1 MYTLAK
7 EENIVIRNA
16 RVNNLK
22 GVTVEIPRGKL
33 VVITG
38 VSGSGKSSLAFD
50 TLFAEGQRRFAES
63 LSSYARQF
71 LGRMSKPDVDII
83 EGIPPAIA
91 IEQKVNIKNPRS
103 TVATTTEIYDYL
115 RLLFAR
121 IGRTYSPV
129 SGQEVKAHSVKD
141 VLEFLADGFEHAV
154 YILAHTRWQT
164 RSDKVEYLLSLKEQG
179 YSRMFDPSDE
189 RILSIEEVLQMDGAY
204 PEDLLLLIDRI
215 KVHPPIDADTTTRL
229 YSSVQAAFD
238 MGEGDMFVWEKP
250 QSGQVVGQTDM
261 RVDQTDQNVDQVQGA
276 FGRGHI
282 LGGGPGPATVPQEYL
297 EATPVGPGPGGK
309 IGPSPKT
316 GWTRSNA
323 GAATGAATGASV
335 NNSLHRFCSRFELD
349 GITFRHPDEYLFSFN
364 SPLGAC
370 PVCGGLG
377 KIVGVSEDL
386 VVPDKTKSIYD
397 GAIACWRG
405 DKMGW
410 FKDQL
415 ILNAEKYGIPIFEPY
430 CKLTEEQKRIIW
442 THRGNYE
449 DPGAF
454 FGIDQFFEWVESN
467 RYKIQYKYMLSRYSG
482 RTTCN
487 ACGGSRLRKEALYV
501 KVGGKTIHDLL
512 SMTVE
517 DLLKWIDSSLT
528 LRMTEGALTETEQA
542 IAGKTIEE
550 IRYRLQYIQDVGLG
564 YLTLSRTMNTLS
576 GGESQRV
583 NLVTALGSSLV
594 GSMYILDE
602 PSIGLHPR
610 DTDRLIEVLRRLRDI
625 GNTVVV
631 VEHDP
636 EIIRAADWVIDLG
649 PRAGANGGEVVFE
662 GPIDS
667 SLTLRMTEGTPSMT
681 EGTPSMTEGA
691 PRMTDSLTLQYL
703 NGLRQPYQREKN
715 PWHYH
720 IDVKGAMH
728 NNLKDID
735 VQFPLNVFTVVTG
748 VSGSGKS
755 SLVGDIL
762 YPALHRRI
770 NETGDVPGTFKG
782 LDGDLSRITRVEYV
796 DQNPIGKSSRSNAVT
811 YLKVYDDIRKLLA
824 EQQFA
829 KINGFTPSY
838 FSFNQ
843 EGGRCPECQGD
854 GFVKIGMQF
863 MADVTM
869 VCESCGGKRFKPEI
883 LEVKYQ
889 DKNVSDILDMSVDE
903 AIEFFGSQKEAA
915 AKTIAEKL
923 QPLVDVGLGYIKLGQ
938 PSSTLSGGESQRIKL
953 AYFLSL
959 SEGSRDKILFIFD
972 EPTTGLHFHDV
983 QKLLKAFDAL
993 IGKGHTVLVV
1003 EHNLDVIR
1011 AADWVIDLG
1020 PDAGDRGGEVV
1031 FQGTPEDLKQYGKTF
1046 TSKYL

>member
-1 MYTLAK
+1 MPS
-7 EENIVIRNA
+7 EGNIIIKNA

-22 GVTVEIPRGKL
+22 NITVEIPRNRL
-33 VVITG
+33 VVVTG

-71 LGRMSKPDVDII
+71 LGRMVKPDVDVI

-91 IEQKVNIKNPRS
+91 IEQKVNIRNPRS

-115 RLLFAR
+115 RILYAR

-129 SGQEVKAHSVKD
+129 SGEEVKAQGVAD
-141 VLEFLADGFEHAV
+141 VMAYLADGRQHAV
-154 YILAHTRWQT
+154 YILAETDWQACQ
-164 RSDKVEYLLSLKEQG
+164 DKVEYLLSLKEEG
-179 YSRMFDPSDE
+179 YSRLFNPEDGS
-189 RILSIEEVLQMDGAY
+189 ILSIEQVLQMNGDY
-204 PEDLLLLIDRI
+204 PANLLLLVDRV
-215 KVHPPIDADTTTRL
+215 KVSSPLDDDLRTRL
-229 YSSVQAAFD
+229 HSSLQAAFD
-238 MGEGDMFVWEKP
+238 MGGGDMYLWERP
-250 QSGQVVGQTDM
+250 EE
-261 RVDQTDQNVDQVQGA
+261 GA
-276 FGRGHI
+276 F
-282 LGGGPGPATVPQEYL
+282 PGANNK
-297 EATPVGPGPGGK
+297 ADAPGNA
-309 IGPSPKT
+309 PSSGLT
-316 GWTRSNA
+316 
-323 GAATGAATGASV
+323 
-335 NNSLHRFCSRFELD
+335 HFCSRFERD
-349 GITFRHPDEYLFSFN
+349 GIVFRRPDEYLFSFN

-377 KIVGVSEDL
+377 KIVGISEDL

-415 ILNAEKYGIPIFEPY
+415 IKNAEDLGIPIFEPY
-430 CKLTEEQKRIIW
+430 CKLTEEQKHIIW
-442 THRGNYE
+442 THRGDYE
-449 DPGAF
+449 DPNAF
-454 FGIDQFFEWVESN
+454 CGLDQFFEWVESN

-482 RTTCN
+482 RTTCHS
-487 ACGGSRLRKEALYV
+487 CGGSRLRKEALYV
-501 KVGGKTIHDLL
+501 RVAGKTIHELM
-512 SMTVE
+512 SMTV
-517 DLLKWIDSSLT
+517 DQLLAWFKEVSLT
-528 LRMTEGALTETEQA
+528 EHEIE
-542 IAGKTIEE
+542 IAGKVIEE
-550 IRYRLQYIQDVGLG
+550 IIYRLQCIQDVGLG

-610 DTDRLIEVLRRLRDI
+610 DTDRLISVLKRLRDI

-636 EIIRAADWVIDLG
+636 EIIRAADYLIDLG
-649 PRAGANGGEVVFE
+649 PGAGVNGGEVVFR
-662 GPIDS
+662 GMPGQAGHDVMADS
-667 SLTLRMTEGTPSMT
+667 DRP
-681 EGTPSMTEGA
+681 
-691 PRMTDSLTLQYL
+691 SLTLQYL
-703 NGLRQPYQREKN
+703 SGIRKPYVRTKN
-715 PWHYH
+715 PWRYS
-720 IDVKGAMH
+720 ITVQGAMQ

-735 VQFPLNVFTVVTG
+735 VQFPLNAFTVVSG

-762 YPALHRRI
+762 YPAMHRRL
-770 NETGDVPGTFKG
+770 NETGDIPGTFKG
-782 LDGDLSRITRVEYV
+782 LAGDLNRITRVEYV

-811 YLKVYDDIRKLLA
+811 YLKVYDDIRKLLSD
-824 EQQFA
+824 QQFA
-829 KINGFTPSY
+829 RINGFTPSY

-889 DKNVSDILDMSVDE
+889 GMNVDDILNMSVE
-903 AIEFFGSQKEAA
+903 QAIEFFGSQKEDA
-915 AKTIAEKL
+915 AKTIAAKL

-959 SEGSRDKILFIFD
+959 AGGGREKIMFIFD
-972 EPTTGLHFHDV
+972 EPTTGLHFYDV
-983 QKLLKAFDAL
+983 EKLLKAFDVL
-993 IGKGHTVLVV
+993 IGKGHTVIVV

-1011 AADWVIDLG
+1011 NADWVIDLG
-1020 PDAGDRGGEVV
+1020 PDAGDKGGEVV
-1031 FQGTPEDLKQYGKTF
+1031 FAGTPEDLARKGNTF
-1046 TSKYL
+1046 TAKYLRV

>member
-1 MYTLAK
+1 MPA
-7 EENIVIRNA
+7 EGNIVIRHA
-16 RVNNLK
+16 KVNNLK
-22 GVTVEIPRGKL
+22 DITVEIPRNKL

-71 LGRMSKPDVDII
+71 LGRMSKPDVESID
-83 EGIPPAIA
+83 GIPPAIA
-91 IEQKVNIKNPRS
+91 IEQKVNIRNPRS

-129 SGQEVKAHSVKD
+129 SGEEVKAHGVKD
-141 VLEFLADGFEHAV
+141 VMAAIDDGKPHAL
-154 YILAHTRWQT
+154 YILAHLDWDR
-164 RSDKVEYLLSLKEQG
+164 REDKVELMLSLKEEG
-179 YSRMFDPSDE
+179 YGRLFSPADGS
-189 RILSIEEVLQMDGAY
+189 ILPIEDVLKMDGKY
-204 PEDLLLLIDRI
+204 PEDLWLLVDRV
-215 KVHPPIDADTTTRL
+215 KTGGDLNQDLRTRL
-229 YSSVQAAFD
+229 NASIRAAFD
-238 MGEGDMFVWEKP
+238 KGNGDMALYNLESKDFSAQPKAAGDNRG
-250 QSGQVVGQTDM
+250 QSPLKEEM
-261 RVDQTDQNVDQVQGA
+261 RSGA
-276 FGRGHI
+276 CAIVH
-282 LGGGPGPATVPQEYL
+282 
-297 EATPVGPGPGGK
+297 
-309 IGPSPKT
+309 
-316 GWTRSNA
+316 
-323 GAATGAATGASV
+323 
-335 NNSLHRFCSRFELD
+335 FCSRFERD

-405 DKMGW
+405 EKMSW
-410 FKDQL
+410 FKDL
-415 ILNAEKYGIPIFEPY
+415 VIKNSEKYGIPIFEPY
-430 CKLTEEQKRIIW
+430 CKLTEEQKRILWDARSTMGDESTIV
-442 THRGNYE
+442 
-449 DPGAF
+449 
-454 FGIDQFFEWVESN
+454 GINEFFEWVEAN

-482 RTTCN
+482 RTTCH
-487 ACGGSRLRKEALYV
+487 ACGGSRLRKEALWV
-501 KVGGKTIHDLL
+501 KVGGKTIHELL

-517 DLLKWIDSSLT
+517 DLLQWFADTKLSAYE
-528 LRMTEGALTETEQA
+528 ME

-550 IRYRLQYIQDVGLG
+550 ICYRLQCIEDVGLG

-610 DTDRLIEVLRRLRDI
+610 DTERLIAVLKRLRDI

-636 EIIRAADWVIDLG
+636 EIIRAADCLIDLG
-649 PRAGANGGEVVFE
+649 PRAGENGGEVVFQGVAGSRTAE
-662 GPIDS
+662 Q
-667 SLTLRMTEGTPSMT
+667 TE
-681 EGTPSMTEGA
+681 
-691 PRMTDSLTLQYL
+691 RSLTLQYL
-703 NGLRQPYQREKN
+703 SGIRKPYVREKN
-715 PWHYH
+715 PWHYS
-720 IDVKGAMH
+720 ITVEGAMQ
-728 NNLKDID
+728 LKDID
-735 VQFPLNVFTVVTG
+735 VQFPLNAFTVVSG

-762 YPALHRRI
+762 YPALHRRL
-770 NETGDVPGTFKG
+770 NETGDLPGTFKG
-782 LDGDLSRITRVEYV
+782 LSGDLSRISRVEYV

-811 YLKVYDDIRKLLA
+811 YLKIYDDIRKLLS
-824 EQQFA
+824 EQQYA
-829 KINGFTPSY
+829 RINGYTPSY

-843 EGGRCPECQGD
+843 DGGRCPECQGD

-869 VCESCGGKRFKPEI
+869 VCESCGGKRFKPDI
-883 LEVKYQ
+883 LEVRYQ
-889 DKNVSDILDMSVDE
+889 GLNVDDILNLSVE
-903 AIEFFGSQKEAA
+903 GAIAFFGARKEEAA
-915 AKTIAEKL
+915 RTIAAKL

-959 SEGSRDKILFIFD
+959 ASGGREKILFLFD
-972 EPTTGLHFHDV
+972 EPTTGLHFYDV
-983 QKLLKAFDAL
+983 EKLLKAFDVL
-993 IGKGHTVLVV
+993 LSKGHTVIVV
-1003 EHNLDVIR
+1003 EHNVDVIR
-1011 AADWVIDLG
+1011 SADWVIDLG
-1020 PDAGDRGGEVV
+1020 PDAGARGGEVV
-1031 FQGTPEDLKQYGKTF
+1031 FAGTPEDLKKQGKTF
-1046 TSKYL
+1046 TAKYL

>member
-1 MYTLAK
+1 MPAEGNIIIREAK
-7 EENIVIRNA
+7 
-16 RVNNLK
+16 VNNLK
-22 GVTVEIPRGKL
+22 DITVEIPRNRL
-33 VVITG
+33 VVVTG
-38 VSGSGKSSLAFD
+38 ISGSGKSSLAFD

-71 LGRMSKPDVDII
+71 LGRMSKPDVEMI

-91 IEQKVNIKNPRS
+91 IEQKVNVRNPRS

-115 RLLFAR
+115 RILYAR
-121 IGRTYSPV
+121 IGRTFSPV
-129 SGQEVKAHSVKD
+129 SGEEVKAHTVQD
-141 VLEFLADGFEHAV
+141 VLQAIFDGQPHTV
-154 YILAHTRWQT
+154 YILSDVRWKD
-164 RSDKVEYLLSLKEQG
+164 RADKVELMLQLKEEG
-179 YSRMFDPSDE
+179 YGRFFDLAAQTAL
-189 RILSIEEVLQMDGAY
+189 RIEDVMQMDGAY
-204 PEDLLLLIDRI
+204 PEDLQLLVDRA
-215 KVHPPIDADTTTRL
+215 KTGSEVDEDLHTRL
-229 YSSVQAAFD
+229 LASIQAAFD
-238 MGEGDMFVWEKP
+238 KGEGDM
-250 QSGQVVGQTDM
+250 SVVIDGE
-261 RVDQTDQNVDQVQGA
+261 R
-276 FGRGHI
+276 
-282 LGGGPGPATVPQEYL
+282 
-297 EATPVGPGPGGK
+297 K
-309 IGPSPKT
+309 C
-316 GWTRSNA
+316 
-323 GAATGAATGASV
+323 
-335 NNSLHRFCSRFELD
+335 FCSRFERD
-349 GITFRHPDEYLFSFN
+349 GMTFREPDEYLFSFN

-377 KIVGVSEDL
+377 KIIGISEDL

-410 FKDQL
+410 FKDL
-415 ILNAEKYGIPIFEPY
+415 VVKNAEKYDIPVFIPY
-430 CKLTEEQKRIIW
+430 CKLTEQQKKTLWEARS
-442 THRGNYE
+442 E
-449 DPGAF
+449 GAQDESTIV
-454 FGIDQFFEWVESN
+454 GIDEFFEWVNQN

-482 RTTCN
+482 RTTCHE
-487 ACGGSRLRKEALYV
+487 CGGSRLRKEALYV
-501 KVGGKTIHDLL
+501 RVGGKNIHELL
-512 SMTVE
+512 SMTIDELLSFFETVE
-517 DLLKWIDSSLT
+517 LT
-528 LRMTEGALTETEQA
+528 DYERG
-542 IAGKTIEE
+542 IAGKAVEE
-550 IRYRLQYIQDVGLG
+550 IVYRLRCIQDVGLG

-610 DTDRLIEVLRRLRDI
+610 DTDRLIAVLRRLRDI

-636 EIIRAADWVIDLG
+636 EIIRAADELIDLG
-649 PRAGANGGEVVFE
+649 PKAGVHGGEVVFQGIAE
-662 GPIDS
+662 HF
-667 SLTLRMTEGTPSMT
+667 TP
-681 EGTPSMTEGA
+681 EELK
-691 PRMTDSLTLQYL
+691 RSLTLQYL
-703 NGLRQPYQREKN
+703 TGERKQYVRQKRGWQYS
-715 PWHYH
+715 
-720 IDVKGAMH
+720 IGVDGAMQ

-735 VQFPLNVFTVVTG
+735 VKFPLGVLTVVTG

-770 NETGDVPGTFKG
+770 NETGDLPGTFKG
-782 LDGDLSRITRVEYV
+782 LSGNLDRVTRVEYV

-811 YLKVYDDIRKLLA
+811 YLKVYDDIRKLLS

-843 EGGRCPECQGD
+843 DGGRCPECQGD

-883 LEVKYQ
+883 LEVRYK
-889 DKNVSDILDMSVDE
+889 DKNIDDILNMSVEE
-903 AIEFFGSQKEAA
+903 AIAFFGAQKEDL
-915 AKTIAEKL
+915 AKAIAEEL

-959 SEGSRDKILFIFD
+959 SRTDDRPRKDRNLFIFD
-972 EPTTGLHFHDV
+972 EPTTGLHFYDV
-983 QKLLKAFDAL
+983 EKLLKAFDAL
-993 IGKGHTVLVV
+993 LSRGHSVIVV

-1011 AADWVIDLG
+1011 SADWVIDLG
-1020 PDAGDRGGEVV
+1020 PDAGDKGGEVV
-1031 FQGTPEDLKQYGKTF
+1031 FAGTPEDLAKNGNTF
-1046 TSKYL
+1046 TANYLKDSI

>member
-1 MYTLAK
+1 MPV
-7 EENIVIRNA
+7 EGNIIIKNA

-22 GVTVEIPRGKL
+22 NITVEIPRNRL

-71 LGRMSKPDVDII
+71 LGRMVKPDVDAI

-91 IEQKVNIKNPRS
+91 IEQKVN
-103 TVATTTEIYDYL
+103 TEG
-115 RLLFAR
+115 AW
-121 IGRTYSPV
+121 
-129 SGQEVKAHSVKD
+129 
-141 VLEFLADGFEHAV
+141 
-154 YILAHTRWQT
+154 YILADLHWDSRQ
-164 RSDKVEYLLSLKEQG
+164 DQVELMLALKEEG
-179 YSRMFDPSDE
+179 FGRLFSPADGTLYA
-189 RILSIEEVLQMDGAY
+189 IEDVMQMDGKY
-204 PEDLLLLIDRI
+204 PEGLWLLVDRVKVRGALDDDLR
-215 KVHPPIDADTTTRL
+215 TRL
-229 YSSVQAAFD
+229 HASIQTAFD
-238 MGEGDMFVWEKP
+238 KGGGDMALWEMP
-250 QSGQVVGQTDM
+250 GQ
-261 RVDQTDQNVDQVQGA
+261 A
-276 FGRGHI
+276 GHDVTPDLI
-282 LGGGPGPATVPQEYL
+282 GGL
-297 EATPVGPGPGGK
+297 
-309 IGPSPKT
+309 I
-316 GWTRSNA
+316 
-323 GAATGAATGASV
+323 
-335 NNSLHRFCSRFELD
+335 RFCSRFERD
-349 GITFRHPDEYLFSFN
+349 GLTFRQPDEYLFSFN

-405 DKMGW
+405 EKMGW
-410 FKDQL
+410 FKDQVVK
-415 ILNAEKYGIPIFEPY
+415 NADKYGIPIFEPY
-430 CKLTEEQKRIIW
+430 CKLTDAQKRTLWDARSTMGDESTIV
-442 THRGNYE
+442 
-449 DPGAF
+449 
-454 FGIDQFFEWVESN
+454 GINEFFEWVEAN
-467 RYKIQYKYMLSRYSG
+467 RYKIQY
-482 RTTCN
+482 

-501 KVGGKTIHDLL
+501 KIGGKTIHDLL

-517 DLLKWIDSSLT
+517 ELLVWFQE
-528 LRMTEGALTETEQA
+528 MTGQAGHDVIPGSDRVPLTEYELGV
-542 IAGKTIEE
+542 AGKAIEE
-550 IRYRLQYIQDVGLG
+550 ICYRLQCIQDVGLG

-610 DTDRLIEVLRRLRDI
+610 DTDRLIAVLKRLRDI

-636 EIIRAADWVIDLG
+636 EIIRAADCLIDLG
-649 PRAGANGGEVVFE
+649 PKAGVNGGEVVFQ
-662 GPIDS
+662 GDPS
-667 SLTLRMTEGTPSMT
+667 TSLGMTNASLGMTE
-681 EGTPSMTEGA
+681 
-691 PRMTDSLTLQYL
+691 RSLTLQYL
-703 NGLRQPYQREKN
+703 AGIRKPYVREKN
-715 PWHYH
+715 PWHYS
-720 IDVKGAMH
+720 ITVQGAMQ

-735 VQFPLNVFTVVTG
+735 VQFPLNAFTVVTG

-770 NETGDVPGTFKG
+770 NETGDLPGTFKG
-782 LDGDLSRITRVEYV
+782 LAGDLSRITRVEYV

-811 YLKVYDDIRKLLA
+811 YLKIYDDIRKLLS
-824 EQQFA
+824 EQQYA

-843 EGGRCPECQGD
+843 DGGRCPECQGD
-854 GFVKIGMQF
+854 GFVRIGMQF

-889 DKNVSDILDMSVDE
+889 DKNVDDILNMSVEE
-903 AIEFFGSQKEAA
+903 AIAFFGAQKEDA
-915 AKTIAEKL
+915 AKTIAAKL

-959 SEGSRDKILFIFD
+959 AEGGRERILFIFD
-972 EPTTGLHFHDV
+972 EPTTGLHFYDV
-983 QKLLKAFDAL
+983 EKLLKAFDVL
-993 IGKGHTVLVV
+993 IGKGHTVIVV

-1011 AADWVIDLG
+1011 SADWVIDLG

-1031 FQGTPEDLKQYGKTF
+1031 FAGRPEDLAAKGNTF
-1046 TSKYL
+1046 TAKYLRV